1 MEVVRYFLRL
11 GLLGFGGPV
20 ALVGQMGREL
30 ADERG
35 WLTKDEMREAVAICQ
50 SLPGPLAI
58 QVGIYISYLR
68 AGFWGA
74 WAGGWAFILPN
85 FVIVAALGAL
95 YVYLGDLKPVTAIF
109 YGVSPA
115 VIALI
120 LHSCW
125 RLAKLGMED
134 WLQWAIAAVCF
145 VVTIALRAEVALL
158 FIGAGAVGIL
168 YYGTPLGLLRRRTTL
183 ALAAPLAVTLPTA
196 PVASLS
202 ILTQLTLFFLK
213 AGSLTFGSGLVIVPF
228 LEQGLVREYGW
239 VDQRQFL
246 IAVAIGMISPG
257 PVVIT
262 ATFVGYLVA
271 GFWGSLVSTVGIFLP
286 SFVLV
291 LIAAPLLARHRAN
304 PNVQGFVKGAFGAA
318 IGTILGAC
326 VLLGRIAIGD
336 WLTALMGLASLA
348 VLFRWKV
355 SNPVLI
361 AAAAVVGL
369 IAFPLLQPAHGQAV
383 QLELEKTITL
393 SNVTGRID
401 HLAADVPHQRLF
413 VAELGNGSVDRID
426 LSSGEKRRIG
436 GLKEPQGVAYLPDHN
451 ELVVASAGDG
461 TVRFF
466 DASSLTPNGSMT
478 LGDDADNVRVDP
490 KTGQV
495 VVGYGSGALAI
506 LDPVRRAVV
515 RTIELG
521 AHPEGFQID
530 GEGRKAFVNVPNAH
544 KIAAVDLDS
553 GRVLANWRAAHLANF
568 PMALGQ
574 DSGIV
579 GMVYRIP
586 ARLVALEAASGAA
599 KADLPTCDDADDL
612 FFDDKRRRI
621 YVSCGSGAIDVFDVA
636 GDSYVASAHIETR
649 AGARTSLFVPALDR
663 LFVAARAGSG
673 GQDAAILVYRPAP

>member
-1 MEVVRYFLRL
+1 MDMTAASEAPRGRIRELVLYFLRL

-35 WLTKDEMREAVAICQ
+35 WLTKEQMREAVAICQ

-85 FVIVAALGAL
+85 FVIVAGLGVL

-125 RLAKLGMED
+125 RLSKLGMED

-145 VVTIALRAEVALL
+145 VVTVALQAEVALL
-158 FIGAGAVGIL
+158 FIGAGLVGIL
-168 YYGTPLGLLRRRTTL
+168 YYGNALGLRRPTTL
-183 ALAAPLAVTLPTA
+183 AFAAPLAATA
-196 PVASLS
+196 PLVPAASGSTLAK
-202 ILTQLTLFFLK
+202 LLLFFLK

-228 LEQGLVREYGW
+228 LEQGLVRDYGW
-239 VDQRQFL
+239 LDQRQFL

-286 SFVLV
+286 SFILV
-291 LIAAPLLARHRAN
+291 LIAAPILARHRAN

-336 WLTALMGLASLA
+336 WLTALIGLASLA

-355 SNPVLI
+355 SNPLLI
-361 AAAAVVGL
+361 AATAMIGL
-369 IAFPLLQPAHGQAV
+369 IAFPLLQPTWV
-383 QLELEKTITL
+383 
-393 SNVTGRID
+393 
-401 HLAADVPHQRLF
+401 
-413 VAELGNGSVDRID
+413 
-426 LSSGEKRRIG
+426 
-436 GLKEPQGVAYLPDHN
+436 
-451 ELVVASAGDG
+451 
-461 TVRFF
+461 
-466 DASSLTPNGSMT
+466 
-478 LGDDADNVRVDP
+478 
-490 KTGQV
+490 
-495 VVGYGSGALAI
+495 
-506 LDPVRRAVV
+506 
-515 RTIELG
+515 
-521 AHPEGFQID
+521 
-530 GEGRKAFVNVPNAH
+530 
-544 KIAAVDLDS
+544 
-553 GRVLANWRAAHLANF
+553 
-568 PMALGQ
+568 
-574 DSGIV
+574 
-579 GMVYRIP
+579 MV
-586 ARLVALEAASGAA
+586 
-599 KADLPTCDDADDL
+599 K
-612 FFDDKRRRI
+612 
-621 YVSCGSGAIDVFDVA
+621 
-636 GDSYVASAHIETR
+636 
-649 AGARTSLFVPALDR
+649 
-663 LFVAARAGSG
+663 
-673 GQDAAILVYRPAP
+673 